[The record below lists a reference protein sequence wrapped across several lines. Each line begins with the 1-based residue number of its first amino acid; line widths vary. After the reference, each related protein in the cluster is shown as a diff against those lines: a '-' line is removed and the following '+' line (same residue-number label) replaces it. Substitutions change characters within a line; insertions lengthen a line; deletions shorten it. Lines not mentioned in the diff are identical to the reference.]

1 MYTWEKRTALSQSDL
16 EVKYLTYGQKCSVIS
31 WETFILHSWF
41 SCIVIAL
48 DLLTFVHF
56 LDSLRSTCSDSSG
69 TGCLCRTCG
78 LACHCLSCLHQES
91 RKSQGFFAK
100 ILVWNNEVGSLYSLL
115 SLLIEG
121 LALFLGMKEPPLF
134 GTKVLMDLKPVML
147 LEAKCHPFNLPATTP
162 QTQPHL
168 LPH

>member
-1 MYTWEKRTALSQSDL
+1 MLQLGPCFSFWSLTLAAIALFHGMSVYCLLTFRDSFAITWDTWEKKTALSQSDL

-91 RKSQGFFAK
+91 RK
-100 ILVWNNEVGSLYSLL
+100 
-115 SLLIEG
+115 
-121 LALFLGMKEPPLF
+121 
-134 GTKVLMDLKPVML
+134 
-147 LEAKCHPFNLPATTP
+147 
-162 QTQPHL
+162 
-168 LPH
+168 